1 MSSDFY
7 SACLSRNLV
16 RTATSEYRENADF
29 PSRQDD
35 ALAERRRDPV
45 TASFMAFP
53 DFGGKRMKATF
64 GASLRTVSITLL
76 RNVLR
81 PAQ

>member
-7 SACLSRNLV
+7 PACLSRNLV
-16 RTATSEYRENADF
+16 RTATSEYRENADC
-29 PSRQDD
+29 PSRPDD

-53 DFGGKRMKATF
+53 DFGGKRTKAVF
-64 GASLRTVSITLL
+64 GSIHTVSITLL

-81 PAQ
+81 PVH